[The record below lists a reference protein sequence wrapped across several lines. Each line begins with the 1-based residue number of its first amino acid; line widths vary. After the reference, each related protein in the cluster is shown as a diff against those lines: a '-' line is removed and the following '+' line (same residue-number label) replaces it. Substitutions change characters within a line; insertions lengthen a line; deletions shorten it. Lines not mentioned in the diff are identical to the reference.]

1 MSSIIYECSVT
12 EYNVIPT
19 LENSKNCFFV
29 SENALVISMLGE
41 DDQTCINQTEISR
54 EDAIELA
61 KLILFKYNV

>member
-29 SENALVISMLGE
+29 SDKALVISMLGE

-61 KLILFKYNV
+61 KLILLKYSV

>member
-29 SENALVISMLGE
+29 YDKALVISMLGE

-61 KLILFKYNV
+61 KLILLKYSV